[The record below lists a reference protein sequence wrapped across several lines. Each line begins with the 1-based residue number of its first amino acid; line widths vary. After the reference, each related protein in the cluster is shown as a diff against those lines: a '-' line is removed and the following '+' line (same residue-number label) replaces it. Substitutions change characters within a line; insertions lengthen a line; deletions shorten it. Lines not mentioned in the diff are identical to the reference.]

1 VFEGNIIGLASLNF
15 FSLVVRRSFNDR
27 RLILPI
33 LSGMLVAT
41 TLMSSAPMYLAALD
55 QQGIRQTV
63 DLTTRNE
70 SENYLALEMFVSSMV
85 LDEERIV
92 HSDELI
98 QQAVNLYW
106 SEAIVGLNR
115 YLKTDG
121 FSFYRSSGS
130 AIRDLENS
138 SIRSLEGYF
147 HSFQDMEGKVDYIIG
162 SSPTSDFQYHP
173 DGPLLE
179 VSLSTDLAE
188 KLSIEHGDVLLG
200 VPYPDSRIKLGVRV
214 SGI

>member
-1 VFEGNIIGLASLNF
+1 
-15 FSLVVRRSFNDR
+15 
-27 RLILPI
+27 
-33 LSGMLVAT
+33 MAT

-121 FSFYRSSGS
+121 FSFYRS
-130 AIRDLENS
+130 
-138 SIRSLEGYF
+138 
-147 HSFQDMEGKVDYIIG
+147 
-162 SSPTSDFQYHP
+162 
-173 DGPLLE
+173 
-179 VSLSTDLAE
+179 
-188 KLSIEHGDVLLG
+188 
-200 VPYPDSRIKLGVRV
+200 
-214 SGI
+214 